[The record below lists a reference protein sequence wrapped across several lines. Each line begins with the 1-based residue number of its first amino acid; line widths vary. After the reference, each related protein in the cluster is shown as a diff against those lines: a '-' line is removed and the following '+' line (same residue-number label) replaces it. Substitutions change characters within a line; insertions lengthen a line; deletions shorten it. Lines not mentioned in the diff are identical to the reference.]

1 MGQVVINLLNNA
13 AKYAPKSKDT
23 IIKSF
28 IEHDEVVVSV
38 QDYGIGI
45 NKTGQQKIFAC
56 FYRVKKK
63 DEKTY
68 PGFGIGLFIIS

>member
-1 MGQVVINLLNNA
+1 MGRVLINLLANA
-13 AKYAPKSKDT
+13 VKYAPKSKD
-23 IIKSF
+23 IIIESF

-56 FYRVKKK
+56 FYRVEEK

-68 PGFGIGLFIIS
+68 PGFGIGLFISS